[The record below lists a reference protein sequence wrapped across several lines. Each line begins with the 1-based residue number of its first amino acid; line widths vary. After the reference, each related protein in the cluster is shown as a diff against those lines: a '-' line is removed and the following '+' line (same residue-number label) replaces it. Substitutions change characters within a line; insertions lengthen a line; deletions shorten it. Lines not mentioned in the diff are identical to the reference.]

1 MRTTLTI
8 DDNILKSLRKM
19 AQESD
24 RSFKD
29 VVNEVLV
36 RGLSATERGD
46 QVEPYRLVPA
56 SMGAAQPAVD
66 LNKALQLGDALEDQ
80 AIAEKLERRK

>member
-8 DDNILKSLRKM
+8 DDNVLKSLRKM
-19 AQESD
+19 AQESG
-24 RSFKD
+24 RPFKD

-36 RGLSATERGD
+36 RGLSVSETTGGA
-46 QVEPYRLVPA
+46 EPYHLVPA
-56 SMGAAQPAVD
+56 SMGAARPD
-66 LNKALQLGDALEDQ
+66 LNLDKALQLDDALEDE